1 MTSTKDAV
9 HIRPVVPEDI
19 PLVMA
24 IANSLPDAPHW
35 RSEVYQDMLDP
46 ARIPARLCLVA
57 EDSDGQL
64 MGFGVIALIPP
75 QAELEAIA
83 VTGERQRRGIA
94 GNLLSD
100 LLTGLKRFDITE
112 VILEVRESN
121 RPAQAFYGAA
131 GFVETGRRRGYYAD
145 PQEDALLLKKEV
157 S

>member
-1 MTSTKDAV
+1 MTRTKDTV
-9 HIRPVVPEDI
+9 RIRPMIPEDI
-19 PLVMA
+19 PLVRA
-24 IANSLPDAPHW
+24 IANSLPEAPHW
-35 RSEVYQDMLDP
+35 RFEVYQNMLDP
-46 ARIPARLCLVA
+46 ARVPARLCRVA
-57 EDSDGQL
+57 EDSEGRL
-64 MGFGVIALIPP
+64 MGFGVMVVIPP
-75 QAELEAIA
+75 KAELEAIA

-121 RPAQAFYGAA
+121 RAAQAFYGAT

-145 PQEDALLLKKEV
+145 PQEDALLLVREV